1 MADLDEVVDRLRR
14 LAEELREASE
24 GGEWYV
30 VEDVAEELEEIAE
43 ELMGLAVKLGR
54 QAVKPQVGAG
64 GKAHANKAW
73 AGGCRG

>member
-43 ELMGLAVKLGR
+43 ELMGIAVKLER
-54 QAVKPQVGAG
+54 RAAKPRAG
-64 GKAHANKAW
+64 GGVRGRGW
-73 AGGCRG
+73 A